1 MVTAGKKILREVMM
15 PTREEVEQQLIS
27 VLIQIQELSGREV
40 PKITVDLCPMLD
52 LDGFE
57 SINAAEATAMLSDE
71 LRLKIKDI
79 PFFPKAGQQPLTIAQ
94 IVENILRA
102 ESAE

>member
-1 MVTAGKKILREVMM
+1 M

-57 SINAAEATAMLSDE
+57 SINAAEATAMLADE

-79 PFFPKAGQQPLTIAQ
+79 PFFPKADQQPLTITQ
-94 IVENILRA
+94 IAENILRA
-102 ESAE
+102 DSAE

>member
-1 MVTAGKKILREVMM
+1 M

-27 VLIQIQELSGREV
+27 VLAQIQELSGREV
-40 PKITVDLCPMLD
+40 PKKITVDLCPMLD

-57 SINAAEATAMLSDE
+57 SINAAEATAILAAD

-94 IVENILRA
+94 IADNILKA
-102 ESAE
+102 ESAK

>member
-1 MVTAGKKILREVMM
+1 M
-15 PTREEVEQQLIS
+15 PTHEEVEKQLIT
-27 VLIQIQELSGREV
+27 VLTQIQELSGREV
-40 PKITVDLCPMLD
+40 PTITVDLCPMLD

-57 SINAAEATAMLSDE
+57 SINAAEATAMLADD

-79 PFFPKAGQQPLTIAQ
+79 PFFPKTGQQPLTIAQ
-94 IVENILRA
+94 IADNILKA